1 MSELERLIKKY
12 NITNKDLIECL
23 DISMAE
29 FEVWYKDYI
38 YGIFLNENDK
48 YTVATNY
55 GDNQEYNTLDD
66 VFDNLVLCDGTS
78 FLEALD
84 KNLVDDFDF

>member
-29 FEVWYKDYI
+29 FEIWYKDYI

-66 VFDNLVLCDGTS
+66 MFDNLVLCDWTP

-84 KNLVDDFDF
+84 KNLIDDFDF

>member
-66 VFDNLVLCDGTS
+66 VFDNLVLCDVTS

>member
-23 DISMAE
+23 DISMEE

-66 VFDNLVLCDGTS
+66 VFDNLVLCDGTP

>member
-29 FEVWYKDYI
+29 FEIWYKDYI

-66 VFDNLVLCDGTS
+66 MFDNLVLCD
-78 FLEALD
+78 
-84 KNLVDDFDF
+84 

>member
-29 FEVWYKDYI
+29 FEIWYEDYI
-38 YGIFLNENDK
+38 YCVHHYNDK
-48 YTVATNY
+48 YYVSTSE
-55 GDNQEYNTLDD
+55 GEEFEYNMLDD
-66 VFDNLVLCDGTS
+66 VFDNLVLCDGTP

-84 KNLVDDFDF
+84 KNLIGDFDF

>member
-29 FEVWYKDYI
+29 FEIWYKDYI

-66 VFDNLVLCDGTS
+66 MFDNLVLCDGTP

-84 KNLVDDFDF
+84 KNLIDDFDF

>member
-1 MSELERLIKKY
+1 MTELERLIKKY

-29 FEVWYKDYI
+29 FEIWYKDYI

-55 GDNQEYNTLDD
+55 GDNQEYNTIDD
-66 VFDNLVLCDGTS
+66 VFDNLVLCDGTP
-78 FLEALD
+78 FLEALA

>member
-66 VFDNLVLCDGTS
+66 VFDNLVLCDGTP

>member
-84 KNLVDDFDF
+84 KNLIGDFDF

>member
-29 FEVWYKDYI
+29 FEIWYKDYI

-66 VFDNLVLCDGTS
+66 VFDNLVLCDGTP

>member
-1 MSELERLIKKY
+1 MTELERLIKKY

-66 VFDNLVLCDGTS
+66 VFDNLVLCDGTP
-78 FLEALD
+78 FLEALN
-84 KNLVDDFDF
+84 KNLIDDFDF